1 MHNKELK
8 KQISTAKRKY
18 EKPVLIL
25 LMSANTE
32 GKARTD
38 PSEFTTFSYAFAP
51 S

>member
-18 EKPVLIL
+18 VLIL
-25 LMSANTE
+25 LMSTNTE